1 MIIPGVEW
9 WPQKTAAQQIARV
22 GRICYKS
29 KGKQPDENLPEDKKE
44 DFLEEQAVNLAN
56 RFWKSGHRSMY
67 RHGTLTIAF
76 NPPTIKN
83 REVNHTVH
91 LGLLT
96 RCAGSLERTG
106 RSIHPDIDTRYQAT
120 GKLHIVVLEEDNLTE
135 ELWTLADF
143 KDLLDKSLS
152 GAVSGVSLTREEE
165 EHWMLGV
172 VNNLAEAIQ
181 VGEEQVGAL
190 VSSKTTAEANH
201 QRVGVDALQQ

>member
-1 MIIPGVEW
+1 MRSDLGYRVLDNLYPTLAEALLVSIIVERNYLVLKQAVDSSGVELVL
-9 WPQKTAAQQIARV
+9 IALV
-22 GRICYKS
+22 LVCALLGES
-29 KGKQPDENLPEDKKE
+29 PT
-44 DFLEEQAVNLAN
+44 
-56 RFWKSGHRSMY
+56 
-67 RHGTLTIAF
+67 GTLTIAF

-152 GAVSGVSLTREEE
+152 GAVSGVRLTREEE